1 MVWQACS
8 KLLCFVTGYV
18 ALLSTGSLYFFF
30 SLGNWEVSRCRLQS
44 DIMFAE
50 GKGAYVLVSLPGGGE
65 QLAFSSVDG
74 MMDDI
79 AAAQQW
85 AAKLSGSVEVPC
97 ARNHQGCCA
106 AGVLAGAAA
115 IKGINFGWAPRAR
128 THTPCNPMRPTV
140 ARQRKDATGAKE
152 AAPTPH

>member
-97 ARNHQGCCA
+97 ARNPMFLDANCTLPVGCNRHALLGQSADWISQCC
-106 AGVLAGAAA
+106 GYRVILG
-115 IKGINFGWAPRAR
+115 
-128 THTPCNPMRPTV
+128 
-140 ARQRKDATGAKE
+140 E
-152 AAPTPH
+152 AEE